1 MADQTGLKQEDDSL
15 DLLISST
22 AEAPAPVKK
31 VELDLDDAPFL
42 QADEKAPPPATHEAA
57 VPEADEEAE
66 KARRKKKKLIVLA
79 AIGALILIIAA
90 AAAWWFFFRGIPP
103 PAGPEPLKPEVVVV
117 PRAPAETGSS
127 EVVREFAPFVVPVK
141 GADGRENFLV
151 CKFSA
156 ITKDANLN
164 REMDQQR
171 VALRDAI
178 YYYLRSKDS
187 AFLLDARNGPQIKK
201 DLLSVF
207 NDYLTQGKLEDILF
221 ESYLSH

>member
-1 MADQTGLKQEDDSL
+1 MADETGLKQEDDSL

-22 AEAPAPVKK
+22 SEPPAPVKK

-42 QADEKAPPPATHEAA
+42 QADEKAPVVASHEDA
-57 VPEADEEAE
+57 VPEPAEDEAAA
-66 KARRKKKKLIVLA
+66 KARKRKKLLIIGGA
-79 AIGALILIIAA
+79 ALVLIIAA
-90 AAAWWFFFRGIPP
+90 VAVWWFFFRTPP

-117 PRAPAETGSS
+117 PRAAAPAVNQEI
-127 EVVREFAPFVVPVK
+127 VREFAPFVVPVRE
-141 GADGRENFLV
+141 ADGKQSFLV

-156 ITKDANLN
+156 ITKDQSLN
-164 REMDQQR
+164 REIDQQR
-171 VALRDAI
+171 IALRDAI
-178 YYYLRSKDS
+178 YYYLRSKDNP
-187 AFLLDARNGPQIKK
+187 FLLDARNAPKIKQ